1 MDAYDWDGQADRRLH
16 ALFGDRLAFV
26 GLQGSRARGEAH
38 EGSDIDLVV
47 LVRDLSAADLRAYR
61 GLIAELPEAH
71 LACGF
76 IGSPDV
82 LASWPRHELFQFVND
97 TRSVHGSLDG
107 IVSTAFTREDARQA
121 ARIGASG
128 VYHGA
133 CHSYVFDGEA
143 ADAIL
148 GALFKGSFFT
158 LQALHFARTGSYPC
172 DKASLAPL
180 LEGDE
185 ARILDIARTWESHRP
200 QTDDERL
207 ALVDLLLRWSGAI
220 ISESC

>member
-1 MDAYDWDGQADRRLH
+1 MIGPAKL
-16 ALFGDRLAFV
+16 LGDFTLCSESAWLSSGFKAAV
-26 GLQGSRARGEAH
+26 RGERRTRGAI
-38 EGSDIDLVV
+38 STWWCS
-47 LVRDLSAADLRAYR
+47 SAICRR
-61 GLIAELPEAH
+61 H